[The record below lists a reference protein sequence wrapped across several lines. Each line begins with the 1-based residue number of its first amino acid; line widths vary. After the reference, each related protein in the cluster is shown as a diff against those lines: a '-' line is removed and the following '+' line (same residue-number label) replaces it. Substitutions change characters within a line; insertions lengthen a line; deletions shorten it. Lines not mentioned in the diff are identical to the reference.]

1 MKVIRGFS
9 FLAIAIVIFFAGYFT
24 HKLTNETV
32 QEVSSEVQFGYQ
44 SPEQPD
50 QIQVKRSYTNVEDQ
64 NIVDNIMMILMHKKP
79 SGEVMDVDQPDMYIN
94 VLSPKQHT
102 GLVDSRIWFTE
113 SGAVIGDRVGESW
126 DQVEYFEVNEQAA
139 DYLKEQGGF
148 EEM

>member
-1 MKVIRGFS
+1 MKGMKILSTLVI
-9 FLAIAIVIFFAGYFT
+9 AIAIFLAGYFT

-32 QEVSSEVQFGYQ
+32 QEVSSEVQFSYQ
-44 SPEQPD
+44 SPEQPE
-50 QIQVKRSYTNVEDQ
+50 QIQVKQSYTNVEDQ
-64 NIVDNIMMILMHKKP
+64 NVVDNIMMILMHKKP
-79 SGEVMDVDQPDMYIN
+79 SSEVMDVDQPDMYIN

-102 GLVDSRIWFTE
+102 GLVDARVWFTE

-126 DQVEYFEVNEQAA
+126 DQVEFFEVNEQDA